1 MRRPL
6 FWKIFFGICVT
17 CFVVSQIVW
26 LTYAILSPRPSETT
40 RALARIS
47 LAAARQSIEIGG
59 GDALARQIRSWPS
72 DERGHIDYRLLGP
85 AKVVQP
91 DPDNELSPRPHMIQ
105 RATAMPSPIM

>member
-26 LTYAILSPRPSETT
+26 VTYAILSPRPSETT

-59 GDALARQIRSWPS
+59 QDALAKQIFHGLAMSAGISTTACWAAPTPS
-72 DERGHIDYRLLGP
+72 RRTPTMNSRH
-85 AKVVQP
+85 V
-91 DPDNELSPRPHMIQ
+91 SC
-105 RATAMPSPIM
+105 